1 MATAVLA
8 FWTEIAAPAEA
19 DFNAWY
25 NRQHLPERLGVPGF
39 RSGARYR
46 SVSGRRRY
54 FAFYETEGMATLNSE
69 AYLARLDNPTA
80 WTRRIMPEMLNAAR
94 SAFHVPAKLGQGR
107 GGIAA
112 TLRFAPLPGR
122 AAALERWLGRAALP
136 ALVAHD
142 GVVAAQLWRADPAAS
157 RPATRERALR
167 GEADAVAEW
176 AVLVEGTDAAAVR
189 AACAVELGRA
199 RLKDQGAAS
208 ASTFGC
214 YRLLYELTN

>member
-25 NRQHLPERLGVPGF
+25 NRQHLPERLAVPGF

-94 SAFHVPAKLGQGR
+94 SAFHVRAKIGRGR
-107 GGIAA
+107 GGFAA
-112 TLRFAPLPGR
+112 TLRFAPR
-122 AAALERWLGRAALP
+122 AGKEDALERWLGSEALP

-142 GVVAAQLWRADPAAS
+142 DVVAAQLWRADPAAS

-199 RLKDQGAAS
+199 RLKDQGAAPN
-208 ASTFGC
+208 STFGC